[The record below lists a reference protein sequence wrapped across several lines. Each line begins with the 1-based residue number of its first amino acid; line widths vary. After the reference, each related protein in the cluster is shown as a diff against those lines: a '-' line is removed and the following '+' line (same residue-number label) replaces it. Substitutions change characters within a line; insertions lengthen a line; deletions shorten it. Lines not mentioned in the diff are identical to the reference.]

1 MTSREFY
8 VHAYCRQKFESNLK
22 PSLYTHVHIL
32 WALKVQSEI
41 KNSQVLN

>member
-1 MTSREFY
+1 MRMHTADRNLK
-8 VHAYCRQKFESNLK
+8 VLK